1 MEDDVDDEMEIDE
14 EGVEG
19 VVVTVVVVE
28 GWVGREEE
36 EVILIS
42 FGVSF
47 VSFTGFSTDFWV
59 VEGMLTVG
67 LGVAGRVEQDL
78 RQIFP
83 AEAIGDEECFLISPD
98 LSREEGVGV

>member
-1 MEDDVDDEMEIDE
+1 M
-14 EGVEG
+14 
-19 VVVTVVVVE
+19 
-28 GWVGREEE
+28 
-36 EVILIS
+36 
-42 FGVSF
+42 
-47 VSFTGFSTDFWV
+47 
-59 VEGMLTVG
+59 VG